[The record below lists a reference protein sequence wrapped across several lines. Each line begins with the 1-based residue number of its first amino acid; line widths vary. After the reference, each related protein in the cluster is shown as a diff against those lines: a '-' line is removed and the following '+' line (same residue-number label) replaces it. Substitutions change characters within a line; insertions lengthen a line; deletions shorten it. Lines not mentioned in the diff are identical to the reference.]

1 MNKKTLLIIIVVW
14 IIFSGCDS
22 ISHKTANNNNKKPYI
37 TIGIIYKA
45 LDEPWF
51 EEEGK
56 AAKAQALKMG
66 AKDVI
71 IIDSKM
77 NPDVYLSALD
87 NLITRNISGILVCV
101 PDQKLS
107 KITIDRCKKSNIP
120 VIACDD
126 PLTDS
131 EGNFL
136 SPFVGINAS
145 KIGENISNWMV
156 DYLEKNKK
164 LNELQTSGLLLMSMD
179 SVTSCI
185 PRTDS
190 QLKTFTNRIPNF
202 PKENIFRVDYDGQIE
217 KAFDSAASTIL
228 NNDQIKNWFVMAAND
243 EGTIGA
249 IRALEQSNLSK
260 NSLAVGIGG
269 NLAKDEFLNENSSFL
284 ATSYINP
291 TEVGEISAKEL
302 MENLLYRN
310 KIPDKY
316 LIRDKIITRDN
327 FKYLPSK

>member
-1 MNKKTLLIIIVVW
+1 MKKKIFLIIIVVLA
-14 IIFSGCDS
+14 IFSGCANTSYKTDNDS
-22 ISHKTANNNNKKPYI
+22 NKKSDI
-37 TIGIIYKA
+37 TIGIIYKT

-87 NLITRNISGILVCV
+87 NLITRNVSGILVCV

-107 KITIDRCKKSNIP
+107 KITVDRCKKSNIP
-120 VIACDD
+120 IIACDD
-126 PLTDS
+126 PLTDT

-136 SPFVGINAS
+136 SPFVGINAG
-145 KIGENISNWMV
+145 KIGEDISNWMI

-164 LNELQTSGLLLMSMD
+164 LSELQSSGLLLMSID

-185 PRTDS
+185 PRTEG
-190 QLKTFTNRIPNF
+190 QLRTFTKRIPNF
-202 PKENIFRVDYDGQIE
+202 PKENIFRVDYDGQTE

-228 NNDQIKNWFVMAAND
+228 NNSQIKNWFVMAAND
-243 EGTIGA
+243 EGTVGA

-260 NSLAVGIGG
+260 DSAAVGIGG
-269 NLAKDEFLNENSSFL
+269 NVAKDEFLNENSSFL

-302 MENLLYRN
+302 MENLLYGK
-310 KIPDKY
+310 KIPEKY
-316 LIRDKIITRDN
+316 LIKDKIITRDN
-327 FKYLPSK
+327 FKALSSK